1 MTRVKICGI
10 SSVAEA
16 LCCAQAGADAVG
28 LVFAQSPR
36 RVELALARKIT
47 ASLPP
52 FIQRVGV
59 FVNAEK
65 TLVEQIASYVGLTAL
80 QFHGQEAAD
89 YCASFSLPVIK
100 AVAVNSATDLAWFD
114 EFPAAAILLDTYDP
128 LLAGGTGRT
137 FNWELVESGL
147 KKPVVL
153 AGGLHAGNVQT
164 AIKQVKPYAVDV
176 SSGVETNGKKDKE
189 KIKLFIASV
198 RRCG

>member
-1 MTRVKICGI
+1 MTRIKICGI
-10 SSVAEA
+10 VSVEEA
-16 LCCAQAGADAVG
+16 LCCVMAGADAVG

-36 RVELALARKIT
+36 RVEPALARQIT

-52 FIQRVGV
+52 FIVRVGI
-59 FVNAEK
+59 FVNTER
-65 TLVEQIASYVGLTAL
+65 TLVEQIAAFTGLTAL
-80 QFHGQEAAD
+80 QFHGQEGAD
-89 YCASFSLPVIK
+89 YCGSFSLPVIK
-100 AVAVNSATDLAWFD
+100 AVALKSAADLGGLD
-114 EFPAAAILLDTYDP
+114 DFPVAAILLDTYDP

-137 FNWELVESGL
+137 FNWSMVESEL

-153 AGGLHAGNVQT
+153 AGGLHAGNVQS

-189 KIKLFIASV
+189 KIKAFIATV

>member
-10 SSVAEA
+10 SSVDEA

-36 RVELALARKIT
+36 RVEPALARKIT

-100 AVAVNSATDLAWFD
+100 AVAVNSATDLAGFD

-153 AGGLHAGNVQT
+153 AGGLHAGNVQS
-164 AIKQVKPYAVDV
+164 AIKHLKPYAVDI

-189 KIKLFIASV
+189 KIKVFIASV

>member
-10 SSVAEA
+10 SSVDEA

-36 RVELALARKIT
+36 RVEPALARKIT

-100 AVAVNSATDLAWFD
+100 AVAVNSATDLAGFD

-153 AGGLHAGNVQT
+153 AGGLHAGNVQS
-164 AIKQVKPYAVDV
+164 AIKQVKPYAVDI

-189 KIKLFIASV
+189 KIKVFIASV

>member
-1 MTRVKICGI
+1 MTRIKICGI
-10 SSVAEA
+10 TRVDEA
-16 LCCAQAGADAVG
+16 HCCLQAGADAVG

-36 RVELALARKIT
+36 RVEPALAREIT

-65 TLVEQIASYVGLTAL
+65 ALVEQIASYAGLTAL
-80 QFHGQEAAD
+80 QFHGQEGAD
-89 YCASFSLPVIK
+89 YCGSFSLPVIK
-100 AVAVNSATDLAWFD
+100 AVAVKSGIDLAGLD
-114 EFPAAAILLDTYDP
+114 DFPAAAILFDAYDP

-137 FNWELVESGL
+137 FNWKLVESRR

-153 AGGLHAGNVQT
+153 AGGLHAGNVQS
-164 AIKQVKPYAVDV
+164 AILQLKPYAVDV
-176 SSGVETNGKKDKE
+176 SSGVETNGKKDKA
-189 KIKLFIASV
+189 KIQAFIAAV